1 MVNAPAVA
9 RELSSSNLPFA
20 GHQTVRSFWVG
31 LKLDAMFASL
41 PHPKFQSR
49 LTARVCLVWLG
60 CVMLLPLPVPMMHR
74 HDCIEAP
81 QALENHL
88 GQLHSQ
94 SQLQCLEPDEAH
106 WHLVL
111 PSHRCNE
118 DGTHDGLPIPPRDY
132 VGSAGESGSS
142 LVSVV
147 EQLTSLSWVLVC
159 ADHELTLAS
168 TFSVCDPRI
177 QIASA
182 SWQRDRCTLSC
193 VMRC

>member
-31 LKLDAMFASL
+31 LKSNAMFASL
-41 PHPKFQSR
+41 PHPKFQRR

-159 ADHELTLAS
+159 ADHESTLAS